1 VVRYLYGEASL
12 KLSNN
17 DPIKKSPEEL
27 RKEQYEWEDI
37 DMSFEEWCG
46 VNWYFCERCQTW
58 LDHQCICY
66 TR

>member
-1 VVRYLYGEASL
+1 MRD
-12 KLSNN
+12 N